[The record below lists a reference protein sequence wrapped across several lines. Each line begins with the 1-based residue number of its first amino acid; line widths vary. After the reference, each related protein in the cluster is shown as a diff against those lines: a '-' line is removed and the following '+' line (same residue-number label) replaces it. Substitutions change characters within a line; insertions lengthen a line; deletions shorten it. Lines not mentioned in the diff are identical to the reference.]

1 MRRNRRPRPPEARR
15 PLRSGEPDLP
25 SLIELERFTQASLR
39 QWLATKG
46 NLDGLQRA
54 LYFELEPLRQR
65 NEARLLEALRSQ
77 ALPSLSFE
85 GWSRILDYRYGLQP
99 LSVAGSLKGEGGRF
113 NIGADLSP
121 GAFTPFPALYIAED
135 YEAAFRERF
144 AAPSTPKSE
153 GLSVQELALRAPGS
167 FTQVRLRG
175 MAETVIDVGN
185 PEALKL
191 FAGVL
196 REFPIPKDVRRLAR
210 TLGLHP
216 PPWLVRSPTT
226 LQRQLLH
233 ANWRMLPQQFDLPSN
248 SQIFGRIALAAGI
261 NGILYPSARQ
271 VPKRCLALFPQNWAG
286 SNCFVEVTDEAPEG
300 ATLTR
305 IDATTKVFV

>member
-25 SLIELERFTQASLR
+25 SLVELERFTQASLR

-65 NEARLLEALRSQ
+65 NEARLLDALRSQ
-77 ALPSLSFE
+77 TLPSLPFE
-85 GWSRILDYRYGLQP
+85 GWSRILDYRYCLQP

-113 NIGADLSP
+113 NIGAELSP
-121 GAFTPFPALYIAED
+121 GTFTPFPALYIAED

-144 AAPSTPKSE
+144 GAPPTSGPD
-153 GLSVQELALRAPGS
+153 GLSIQELALRSPGS

-175 MAETVIDVGN
+175 TVETVIDVGN
-185 PEALKL
+185 LETLKL

-210 TLGLHP
+210 TLGFSP

-233 ANWRMLPQQFDLPSN
+233 SNWRMLPQQFDLPSN
-248 SQIFGRIALAAGI
+248 SQIFGRIALAAGV

-271 VPKRCLALFPQNWAG
+271 VAKRCLALFPQNWAG
-286 SNCFVEVTDEAPEG
+286 SNSFIEVTDEAPQG
-300 ATLTR
+300 ARLTR
-305 IDATTKVFV
+305 IDATTREFL

>member
-1 MRRNRRPRPPEARR
+1 MRRSRRPRPPEARR
-15 PLRSGEPDLP
+15 RPSGEPDLP
-25 SLIELERFTQASLR
+25 SLLELERFTQASLR

-65 NEARLLEALRSQ
+65 NEGRLLEALRSQ
-77 ALPSLSFE
+77 ALPSFSFE

-144 AAPSTPKSE
+144 SAPSTPKSGE
-153 GLSVQELALRAPGS
+153 LSVQELALRAPGS

-175 MAETVIDVGN
+175 MVETVIDVGN

-233 ANWRMLPQQFDLPSN
+233 PNWRMLPQQFDLPSN

-271 VPKRCLALFPQNWAG
+271 VAKRCLALFPQNWGA

-300 ATLTR
+300 AWLTR

>member
-99 LSVAGSLKGEGGRF
+99 LSVTGSLKGEGGRF
-113 NIGADLSP
+113 VTGNS
-121 GAFTPFPALYIAED
+121 
-135 YEAAFRERF
+135 AAFWSYGD
-144 AAPSTPKSE
+144 AVWT
-153 GLSVQELALRAPGS
+153 LAL
-167 FTQVRLRG
+167 
-175 MAETVIDVGN
+175 
-185 PEALKL
+185 
-191 FAGVL
+191 
-196 REFPIPKDVRRLAR
+196 
-210 TLGLHP
+210 
-216 PPWLVRSPTT
+216 
-226 LQRQLLH
+226 
-233 ANWRMLPQQFDLPSN
+233 
-248 SQIFGRIALAAGI
+248 
-261 NGILYPSARQ
+261 
-271 VPKRCLALFPQNWAG
+271 
-286 SNCFVEVTDEAPEG
+286 
-300 ATLTR
+300 
-305 IDATTKVFV
+305 

>member
-25 SLIELERFTQASLR
+25 SLLELERFTQASLR

-85 GWSRILDYRYGLQP
+85 GWSRIFDYRYGLHP

-185 PEALKL
+185 LEALKL

-233 ANWRMLPQQFDLPSN
+233 PNWRMLPLQFDLPSN

-261 NGILYPSARQ
+261 NGILYPSTRQ
-271 VPKRCLALFPQNWAG
+271 VAKRCLALFPQNWAG
-286 SNCFVEVTDEAPEG
+286 SNSFVEVTDEAPEG